1 MPYRIGLFFLCCLPL
16 FGLGCA
22 QKSAKLQRSLVP
34 PDQDLFETGTD
45 FLEKGHYIRSRLMLQ
60 NLLLTYPDSEMTA
73 DAYFAIGDSY
83 YEEGGIQNL
92 LQGIEQ
98 YNNFVIFFPAHPKAP
113 DALFKIM
120 SAYGKMMGPPDRD
133 QQYTLF
139 AEEAAR
145 KFLEDYPDSDM
156 APAAWSRLVLFHDKL
171 AQKELGIA
179 KYYENIDNYV
189 AAMGRLQTILDKF
202 PDSNKVPETLF
213 LMALVKEKTD
223 NPDEAE
229 NYLAKIVSEYPF
241 SEYAERAEQKLVD
254 MGKPVPE
261 VNVKLA
267 EENRA
272 KMRKPEGFSP
282 ITPLSDFVK
291 ALGLIGPPDAYEE
304 AQEIRKAKKAA
315 EEAAAKAREE
325 KEKSGDY
332 DIEDVIKK
340 PVSNGTESGDE

>member
-1 MPYRIGLFFLCCLPL
+1 MPYRVGLVFLCCLQL
-16 FGLGCA
+16 FGWGCS

-34 PDQDLFETGTD
+34 PDQNLLETGTD

-98 YNNFVIFFPAHPKAP
+98 YSNFVIFFPAHPKAP

-120 SAYGKMMGPPDRD
+120 SAYGKMVGPPDRD
-133 QQYTLF
+133 QQYTLL
-139 AEEAAR
+139 AEETAR
-145 KFLEDYPDSDM
+145 KFLEDYPDNDM
-156 APAAWSRLVLFHDKL
+156 APVARSSLVLFHDML

-179 KYYENIDNYV
+179 KYYGNIDNYV
-189 AAMGRLQTILDKF
+189 AVMGRLQTILDKY

-213 LMALVKEKTD
+213 LMALVKEKTN
-223 NPDEAE
+223 NPDEAG

-241 SEYAERAEQKLVD
+241 SEYAEPAEQKLIEV
-254 MGKPVPE
+254 GKPVPE

-291 ALGLIGPPDAYEE
+291 ALGFIGPPDAYEK

-315 EEAAAKAREE
+315 EEAKAREE
-325 KEKSGDY
+325 KEKTGEY

-340 PVSNGTESGDE
+340 PVSDDTESGDE